1 MQYIQRTLSVDP
13 NPEYPQKRP
22 DPRPKY
28 PQMRPDPRPYYPSFG
43 IDPRYNYQQNAHLT
57 NRVRF
62 LIYILRSILVG

>member
-1 MQYIQRTLSVDP
+1 MQYIQRKLSVDP

-28 PQMRPDPRPYYPSFG
+28 PQMRPYYPSFG
-43 IDPRYNYQQNAHLT
+43 IDPRYNYQQHAHLT
-57 NRVRF
+57 NRVSF